1 MIINNDILLPWGMHA
16 KYFNGI
22 KYSMLH
28 LKLLIEIKKI
38 QQYTWIPVNSTS
50 IRINQQFK
58 EKTKCMLHN

>member
-1 MIINNDILLPWGMHA
+1 MHA

-38 QQYTWIPVNSTS
+38 QQYT
-50 IRINQQFK
+50 
-58 EKTKCMLHN
+58 